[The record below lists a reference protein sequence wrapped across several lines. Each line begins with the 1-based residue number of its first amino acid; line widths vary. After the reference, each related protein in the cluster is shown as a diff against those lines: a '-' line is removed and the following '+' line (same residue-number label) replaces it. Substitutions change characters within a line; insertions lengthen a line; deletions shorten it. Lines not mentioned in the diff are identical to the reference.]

1 MFKKFNILTYH
12 NQHQYLDD
20 KFQIG
25 ERTQTQSRHGFP
37 KTCDTRQLKQ
47 ASSILQLINFCVF
60 NKFNATFHV
69 MLQS

>member
-12 NQHQYLDD
+12 NQRQYLDD

-37 KTCDTRQLKQ
+37 KTCDT
-47 ASSILQLINFCVF
+47 
-60 NKFNATFHV
+60 
-69 MLQS
+69 